1 MVMKEKDEEL
11 TLFLEMRRREIER
24 EKNNLFLNSSADEPQ
39 APLGDPT
46 SFYV

>member
-11 TLFLEMRRREIER
+11 TLFLEIER
-24 EKNNLFLNSSADEPQ
+24 EKNNLLLNSSADEPQ